1 MKKCICAL
9 LALSLLLPTGVL
21 LTGCGRAEPSQDTL
35 SVQLDGEDVPVFL
48 HSRFYTETNDA
59 WVKFPIYSELEDAA
73 PTVAPGEHK

>member
-35 SVQLDGEDVPVFL
+35 SVQIDGEDVPVFL
-48 HSRFYTETNDA
+48 HSRFYTETNDV
-59 WVKFPIYSELEDAA
+59 WVNFPIYSELEDAA
-73 PTVAPGEHK
+73 RQ